1 MIFISYNQT
10 SKILKPGKKPFNL
23 PSSSIWSQL
32 SAIPHFGLFS
42 VHFIWRNHLNTAFL
56 HQFLFKRIAVISFVS
71 NKFIWRIG
79 SKTAVDSF
87 STSFTSW
94 GDALSTHTATGRPEA
109 SAIAMILVP
118 LPRFVLPTARPL
130 FCQCKAPVYER
141 LSYIDLSAFEQV
153 FGQLVENGLESSL
166 LRPFLEAPMPG
177 MVWQILPECAGSHNP

>member
-87 STSFTSW
+87 FNKLHFMGRRAFNTY
-94 GDALSTHTATGRPEA
+94 GDRKTRSVCDCHDLGAFATLCPADGK
-109 SAIAMILVP
+109 
-118 LPRFVLPTARPL
+118 T
-130 FCQCKAPVYER
+130 
-141 LSYIDLSAFEQV
+141 
-153 FGQLVENGLESSL
+153 
-166 LRPFLEAPMPG
+166 PFLP
-177 MVWQILPECAGSHNP
+177 VQSSRL